1 MEKHPCSRESSL
13 FLWSRENTNTCSVF
27 TLGHFPKEYVPTVF
41 ENYVS
46 DCRVDGKAVQLA
58 LWDTAGQEEYERLR
72 PLSYSKCHVILI
84 GFAVDSPDSLENV
97 ASKWIHEVNALCPN
111 VPIILVGMKSDL
123 RQDPAAIEEM
133 RLKSMRFVESQA
145 ATAMANRIGA
155 KRYMECSALTGDGV
169 DDIFEAATRS
179 ALLFRDGS
187 EEVSKGCCELM

>member
-1 MEKHPCSRESSL
+1 MH
-13 FLWSRENTNTCSVF
+13 TYIACSVF

-72 PLSYSKCHVILI
+72 PLSYSKSHVILI
-84 GFAVDSPDSLENV
+84 GFAVDSPDSLDNV
-97 ASKWIHEVNALCPN
+97 ASKWIDEVNRLCPN
-111 VPIILVGMKSDL
+111 VPIILVGMKKDL
-123 RQDPAAIEEM
+123 REDPVAIEEM
-133 RLKSMRFVESQA
+133 RLKSMRFVDAQA
-145 ATAMANRIGA
+145 AHNMANRIGA
-155 KRYMECSALTGDGV
+155 KKYMECSALTGEGV

-187 EEVSKGCCELM
+187 EETSKGCCSLM

>member
-1 MEKHPCSRESSL
+1 MSRITLNDETLPCYRTRL
-13 FLWSRENTNTCSVF
+13 NDFSVF

-72 PLSYSKCHVILI
+72 PLSYSKSHVILI
-84 GFAVDSPDSLENV
+84 GFAVDSPDSLDNV
-97 ASKWIHEVNALCPN
+97 ASKWIHEVNRLCPN
-111 VPIILVGMKSDL
+111 VPTILVGMKKDL
-123 RQDPAAIEEM
+123 REDPAAIEEM
-133 RLKSMRFVESQA
+133 RLKSMKFVDRNA
-145 ATAMANRIGA
+145 AENMASRIGA
-155 KRYMECSALTGDGV
+155 KRYMECSALTGEGV

-187 EEVSKGCCELM
+187 DETPRGCCEVM